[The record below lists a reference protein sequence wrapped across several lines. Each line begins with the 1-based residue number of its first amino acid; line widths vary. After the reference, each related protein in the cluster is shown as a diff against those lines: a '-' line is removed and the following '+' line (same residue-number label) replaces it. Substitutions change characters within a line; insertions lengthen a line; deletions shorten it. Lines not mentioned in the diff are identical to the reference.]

1 MNFPDED
8 EEEWD
13 TGRGIRVLGIAY
25 VPDYEQASFACLV
38 NPDGEPSDYL
48 RLQNIIK
55 SKNAFREA
63 DRAEKEADIVAIK
76 NFIRS
81 KKPHLIVIGGE
92 SREAQMIHQDVKGV
106 VTELVN
112 EDAFPNIIV
121 EIVDN
126 QLAKVYANSIKATV
140 S

>member
-1 MNFPDED
+1 M
-8 EEEWD
+8 
-13 TGRGIRVLGIAY
+13 
-25 VPDYEQASFACLV
+25 

-55 SKNAFREA
+55 SKKSFRET
-63 DRAEKEADIVAIK
+63 DRQEKEADLLAIK
-76 NFIRS
+76 NFIRN

-92 SREAQMIHQDVKGV
+92 SREALMIQQDVRDIG
-106 VTELVN
+106 TELIN

-126 QLAKVYANSIKATV
+126 SLAKVYANSIKSQVGMSLLLNFQPNVVCMHKLA
-140 S
+140 